1 MRLRQNFI
9 PLIGTVIMIA
19 LTANPAEAQWC
30 YSGARLTSIERAIC
44 SDQGLIDKDTE
55 LNRLYKQL
63 GGRRNA
69 RLKAGQRNWLRN
81 RNGCTNMDCLHA
93 YYDSRLVVLRTMAYG
108 DRTPVAP
115 PPPPVAVAPPPT
127 PPPPVVMRPERPAS
141 PNSYPSGS
149 AQGSNESGTIEELEK
164 LPEIKPF

>member
-9 PLIGTVIMIA
+9 PLTGTVIMIA

-55 LNRLYKQL
+55 LNRLYKDL

-69 RLKAGQRNWLRN
+69 RLKSGQREWMRS
-81 RNGCTNMDCLHA
+81 RNGCGTMECLHA
-93 YYDSRLVVLRTMAYG
+93 YYDNRLNVLRTMSGGNRNA
-108 DRTPVAP
+108 VAP
-115 PPPPVAVAPPPT
+115 PPPPSVTYT
-127 PPPPVVMRPERPAS
+127 PPPPSAVVAPSQPPQAKQPERSS
-141 PNSYPSGS
+141 PSITPDK
-149 AQGSNESGTIEELEK
+149 IEK
-164 LPEIKPF
+164 LPDIKPF